1 MKVEKTED
9 WDEITL
15 RGTRKVTLFKNL
27 TRIMF
32 SKDGKGPNFTINEMK
47 KIIPQLQR
55 AVDTLE
61 FKIPTEYEK
70 IEVGEDAF
78 VIRRK
83 KVWDYYNRGDFC
95 RKACSV
101 YTEEEADKVLAN
113 LRGEE
118 E

>member
-55 AVDTLE
+55 AVETLE

-70 IEVGEDAF
+70 IEVAEDAF
-78 VIRRK
+78 LIRRK
-83 KVWDYYNRGDFC
+83 GDKLFYGGGC
-95 RKACSV
+95 FHHKDCTV
-101 YTEEEADKVLAN
+101 YTEEEADGVLRF
-113 LRGEE
+113 LRGDEE
-118 E
+118 